1 MTTTLSAF
9 ILSLLSFLLL
19 SFVCCLQGPQTKSSH
34 VFLLSYACDVSP
46 PSCLFILIYHIK
58 CNILM
63 VLLYMS
69 PFILF
74 VNIDINYLI
83 SYPKFINHFSMRL
96 DLEQ

>member
-1 MTTTLSAF
+1 
-9 ILSLLSFLLL
+9 
-19 SFVCCLQGPQTKSSH
+19 
-34 VFLLSYACDVSP
+34 
-46 PSCLFILIYHIK
+46 
-58 CNILM
+58 M

-83 SYPKFINHFSMRL
+83 SHPKFINHFSMRL